1 MNNGFDERLSRVR
14 TLMVERNLESIII
27 RKNPNLAWLTGG
39 RVHVP
44 TTIDAACLDIVV
56 TRTEVIAITNEI
68 EAPRLIAEE
77 LPLEVKVTAIK
88 WWESRDAKLPHGD
101 QVTSDANPEI
111 AAALEIMRGSLVAA
125 DLERLRQ
132 ISVDAAVAMGFAMR
146 TVQATDREID
156 VAGLISK
163 QLWESDLEIAF
174 LGVAGADRVFKFRH
188 PLPTKKL
195 LGNRVLASICA
206 KRKGLIAS
214 VTRIVTF
221 GEIEQSEIESYLD
234 LLHVEAAILDATVV
248 GDSFSKPI
256 EAASKAYG
264 THNFDGLEW
273 HKHHQGGPT
282 GYLPRDWPANLG
294 STRLISNHQPI
305 AWNPTG
311 KGWKVEDTF
320 ITTTNGPELLSFDPN
335 WPAMEVAGRLRPGIL
350 QL

>member
-1 MNNGFDERLSRVR
+1 MNNGFDERLARVR
-14 TLMVERNLESIII
+14 ALMAKRNLESLVIQ
-27 RKNPNLAWLTGG
+27 KNPNLAWFTGG

-56 TRTEVIAITNEI
+56 TLTEVTAITNEI

-77 LPLEVKVTAIK
+77 LPSEVKVRAIK
-88 WWESRDAKLPHGD
+88 WWGSRDAELPRGD
-101 QVTSDANPEI
+101 HVASDADPEI
-111 AAALEIMRGSLVAA
+111 AAALEILRGSLIAL
-125 DLERLRQ
+125 DIERLRQ
-132 ISVDAAVAMGFAMR
+132 ISVDAAVSIGAAMR
-146 TVQATDREID
+146 TVHPTDREID
-156 VAGLISK
+156 VAGMISK
-163 QLWESDLEIAF
+163 QLWESDLEIVF

-188 PLPTKKL
+188 PLPTTKL
-195 LGNRVLASICA
+195 VGNRVLASICA

-214 VTRIVTF
+214 VTRIVNF
-221 GEIEQSEIESYLD
+221 GEIEASEIDSYLD
-234 LLHVEAAILDATVV
+234 LLRVEAAILDATVV

-264 THNFDGLEW
+264 AHNFDVLEW

-294 STRLISNHQPI
+294 STRLIGDHQPI

-320 ITTTNGPELLSFDPN
+320 ITTENGPELLSFDPS
-335 WPAMEVAGRLRPGIL
+335 WPAIEVAGRLRPGIL
-350 QL
+350 QF